1 MQYYSWRAN
10 IFSLE
15 LKKFNKIKMSQ
26 GEFQKYTDTTVE
38 MDRKKMEVKCWVG
51 SYAKLLNEMSLVNE
65 LIPKFHLPN
74 SC

>member
-1 MQYYSWRAN
+1 
-10 IFSLE
+10 
-15 LKKFNKIKMSQ
+15 MSQ

-38 MDRKKMEVKCWVG
+38 MDRKKMEVKCWVD